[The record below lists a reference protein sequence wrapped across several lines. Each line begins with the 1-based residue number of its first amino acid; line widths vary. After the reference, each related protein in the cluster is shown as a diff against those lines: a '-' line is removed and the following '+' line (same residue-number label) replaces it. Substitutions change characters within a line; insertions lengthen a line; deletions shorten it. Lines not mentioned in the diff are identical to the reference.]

1 MKKNRTLTQRLAAAL
16 LAGGALP
23 GALAADLAPA
33 PAPRPAD
40 PSSPMTPV
48 PPIRYSSVFTDPVS
62 LQAPGG
68 TDWVGANAEVAR
80 FPRGH
85 IDILKWEAANP
96 GAEPASAATRPGSAK
111 KDGQP

>member
-1 MKKNRTLTQRLAAAL
+1 MKKTRTLTQRLAAAL

-33 PAPRPAD
+33 PRQAD
-40 PSSPMTPV
+40 PANPTAAA
-48 PPIRYSSVFTDPVS
+48 PPIRYSSVFTDPVP
-62 LQAPGG
+62 LEAPGA
-68 TDWVGANAEVAR
+68 TAWVGANAEVAR

-96 GAEPASAATRPGSAK
+96 GAEPASAATRPVSAK

>member
-1 MKKNRTLTQRLAAAL
+1 MKKTRTLTQRLAAAL

-33 PAPRPAD
+33 PRPAD
-40 PSSPMTPV
+40 PSSPMTPG
-48 PPIRYSSVFTDPVS
+48 PPTRYRSVFTDPVS
-62 LQAPGG
+62 LEAPGG
-68 TDWVGANAEVAR
+68 STAWVGANAEVAR

-111 KDGQP
+111 KDRQP